1 MTLPTRAIDQYRYFS
16 VRKLLIIQRVVTT
29 MRFLLIKTLL
39 ICCLTLF
46 LNGCEMF
53 GSKSSSSTEDEFA
66 GYNEA
71 QFHKQAKEALQKENY
86 DKAVKLYEALETRYP
101 FGEYSAQTLL
111 DLAYAY
117 HKNGDTEGALA
128 AADRFIKIN
137 PRNPSVDYAYY
148 LKGLVSY
155 NRGIGIMDRFL
166 PTDSS
171 QRDVNSAQEAYNI
184 FNDLV
189 RRFPNS
195 KYVPDARQRMV
206 SLKNNIAMHE
216 ARIGQYY
223 LKRKAYVAAVSRAN
237 TILKDYQRTPAVPY
251 ALQIM
256 QEAYTEM
263 GLTNLAN
270 DAKQVFNLNYPQG
283 VPEIEN
289 PKNSFVYDV
298 WDFIGF
304 DE

>member
-1 MTLPTRAIDQYRYFS
+1 
-16 VRKLLIIQRVVTT
+16 
-29 MRFLLIKTLL
+29 MRFLLIKTLF
-39 ICCLTLF
+39 ICCLTVF
-46 LNGCEMF
+46 LSGCETLGLKE
-53 GSKSSSSTEDEFA
+53 GSSNTEDKYA

-71 QFHKQAKEALQKENY
+71 QFHKEAKEALQNESY
-86 DKAVKLYEALETRYP
+86 QKAVELYEALEARYP
-101 FGEYSAQTLL
+101 FGDYSAQTQL

-117 HKNGDTEGALA
+117 HKNGDAEASLA
-128 AADRFIKIN
+128 AAERFIKVN

-171 QRDVNSAQEAYNI
+171 QRDINSAQESYNV
-184 FNDLV
+184 FQELV

-195 KYVPDARQRMV
+195 KYAPDAKQRMIA
-206 SLKNNIAMHE
+206 LRNNIAMHE
-216 ARIGQYY
+216 IRIASYY
-223 LKRKAYVAAVSRAN
+223 LKRKAYVAAVSRCN
-237 TILKDYQRTPAVPY
+237 LVIKDYQRTPAVPY

-256 QEAYTEM
+256 QEAYTEL
-263 GLTNLAN
+263 GLTSLAK
-270 DAKQVFNLNYPQG
+270 DAKKIFDSNYPQG
-283 VPEIEN
+283 VPEIQN
-289 PKNSFVYDV
+289 PKNGFVYDV